1 MQRILMAAACL
12 LVTAITFGQ
21 TDTANVKPDTL
32 TVGNFIIVKKKT
44 GTLVSDNNNRDAIGY
59 EYRSNRSYNRRYYSY
74 EGFAEIP
81 VVSRVVNNIVDAA
94 LNISDYFSRSYA
106 YDYSYLNHYNYKT
119 KSYKI
124 KKGKKQ
130 SRIIKINGDRYMID
144 ASDTKDSD

>member
-12 LVTAITFGQ
+12 LITAITFGQ
-21 TDTANVKPDTL
+21 TDTVNVKPDTL

-44 GTLVSDNNNRDAIGY
+44 GTLVSDNNYRDAIGY
-59 EYRSNRSYNRRYYSY
+59 EYRSNRSYYRRYNSY

-81 VVSRVVNNIVDAA
+81 VVTRVVNNIVDAA
-94 LNISDYFSRSYA
+94 LNISDYFSRSFSYN
-106 YDYSYLNHYNYKT
+106 DSYLNHYNYKT

-130 SRIIKINGDRYMID
+130 PRIIKINGDRYVID